1 MIYSCVSENTPF
13 INWDITITSDEGRH
27 IVSWTQS
34 HFTNNG
40 RIRREREPI
49 QAVLE
54 VTYSNSTSIASTITL
69 PMEPQTYTIQCNSI
83 IARNIPRSSIASK
96 SAILSLLKNI
106 LQHFIFPIV
115 QKVCIKVNKATY
127 LLGYCA

>member
-13 INWDITITSDEGRH
+13 INWDITITSEEGRH

-69 PMEPQTYTIQCNSI
+69 PMEPQTYTIQCNSV
-83 IARNIPRSSIASK
+83 IARNIPRTSIASK
-96 SAILSLLKNI
+96 SAILSLLK
-106 LQHFIFPIV
+106 LFYSTFFSPLC
-115 QKVCIKVNKATY
+115 KKYALK
-127 LLGYCA
+127 